1 MSRPRLPR
9 SWGLPAATIA
19 LALLWA
25 LPCSGAEAQES
36 PSAGVLEIPL
46 TVTATRL
53 PMPTSEVG
61 SSVTVITGQEI
72 QQGQERTLPDVLRD
86 VSGLNVVQLGGPGGL
101 TSVFIRGTNSNH
113 TKVFIAGI
121 DAGDPSTPNGAFDF
135 AHLLTDDIERVEV
148 LRGPQSGLYGSDA
161 IGGVINIITR
171 AGSGPPRF
179 VGSLEGG
186 SFSTFNQTGSASGS
200 LDRFSY
206 VFNAAH

>member
-121 DAGDPSTPNGAFDF
+121 DAGDPAPRSPGAF
-135 AHLLTDDIERVEV
+135 
-148 LRGPQSGLYGSDA
+148 GC
-161 IGGVINIITR
+161 
-171 AGSGPPRF
+171 
-179 VGSLEGG
+179 
-186 SFSTFNQTGSASGS
+186 STAKASS
-200 LDRFSY
+200 S
-206 VFNAAH
+206 